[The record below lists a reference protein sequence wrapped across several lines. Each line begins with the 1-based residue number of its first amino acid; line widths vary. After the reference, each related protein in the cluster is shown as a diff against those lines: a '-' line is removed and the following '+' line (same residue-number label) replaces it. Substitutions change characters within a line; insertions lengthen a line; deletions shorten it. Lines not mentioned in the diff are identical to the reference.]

1 MSLLKKTALALSLA
15 SSLFAKD
22 IIVYSNEY
30 NILQLQ
36 KGVKKLIIGNKETIN
51 VALLTQASQSDAQL
65 KIFGKRA
72 GNTSMLVVYK
82 DGSVENYSVYVNENL
97 GFIQKMIN
105 IIEPNIELSRVGDG
119 STVMRGRFENPHD
132 KKRIFSLLESADIN
146 TSRVMDLTET
156 KTVEKMVR
164 TKLYLVEINNQR
176 AEDLGGVTGLGFF
189 NKYVNATV
197 NSDAANGA
205 TFSGWLLDNTGQFSA
220 DTGNS
225 VASTLNF
232 LETQG
237 IGKILD
243 DTVLMTTEDKN
254 ASFRVGGEVYIP
266 VGVTQNVGFAPTI
279 RVEER
284 EYGLDLTLKS
294 KFMEKDG
301 FVHIDVTIEDSD
313 FDTDTTHNVKLG
325 NDIEVPSFVSKN
337 IQTNIVA
344 ESGQV
349 IVLGGR
355 LHTEDVETEEKV
367 PFFGDIPLLGELFKH
382 KVSLNQNNDLL
393 FFLVPEIVDANSD
406 LNETH
411 FYKSF
416 QDESKRFHEEMQK
429 EEPRKSSQEEIAPQ
443 QLAIITP
450 KSTQESDEND
460 VEIEIEGSSD
470 ETNTVTT
477 PQNSDVLV
485 SVQESE
491 MPTQEREASLKKYA
505 VSVPKIFLR
514 DAPGAGKKAAIWG
527 SGHAFV
533 AGEEQSVKGIVWV
546 KIKEDCFTECVA
558 PSEELWIS
566 KKYVEAL

>member
-22 IIVYSNEY
+22 IVVYNNEY
-30 NILQLQ
+30 NILDLQ
-36 KGVKKLIIGNKETIN
+36 KGVKKLIIGNKDTIN
-51 VALLTQASQSDAQL
+51 VALLSKSSSSSAQL
-65 KIFGKRA
+65 KIFGKKA
-72 GNTSMLVVYK
+72 GNTSMLVMYK
-82 DGSVENYSVYVNENL
+82 DGSVENYSIYVNENL

-119 STVMRGRFENPHD
+119 STVMRGHFENPHD
-132 KKRIFSLLESADIN
+132 KKRVLALLESADIN
-146 TSRVMDLTET
+146 TSRVMDLTQT

-189 NKYVNATV
+189 NKYVNATL

-232 LETQG
+232 LETNG

-266 VGVTQNVGFAPTI
+266 IGVTQNVGFAPTI

-301 FVHIDVTIEDSD
+301 FIHIDVTIEDSD

-344 ESGQV
+344 ASGQV

-355 LHTEDVETEEKV
+355 LHTENVETQEKV
-367 PFFGDIPLLGELFKH
+367 PFLGDIPLLGELFKH
-382 KVSLNQNNDLL
+382 KVSLAQNNDLL

-411 FYKSF
+411 YYKPF
-416 QDESKRFHEEMQK
+416 KEESRIFHEEMQK
-429 EEPRKSSQEEIAPQ
+429 SPPKKSEQERLQPQ

-450 KSTQESDEND
+450 QSTQKSDEDD
-460 VEIEIEGSSD
+460 VEIELEPSF
-470 ETNTVTT
+470 EV
-477 PQNSDVLV
+477 
-485 SVQESE
+485 ESE
-491 MPTQEREASLKKYA
+491 TPDVSQLQTQPQSKSEEAQEYA
-505 VSVPKIFLR
+505 VVSKKIFLR
-514 DAPGAGKKAAIWG
+514 DAPLRGKKAAIWG
-527 SGHAFV
+527 EGHRFV
-533 AGEEQSVKGIVWV
+533 ASEEKSVDGSVWL
-546 KIKEDCFTECVA
+546 KIAQDCLHECSE
-558 PSEELWIS
+558 PSEELWIA
-566 KKYVEAL
+566 KKYVKAL